1 MDKKAILNYLGEDWS
16 RVLGLISSSLSS
28 DVSLLNDTNTFFL
41 EHSGKKLR
49 PLIALIVAKT
59 CGGGKLNEDS
69 LHYAAASELLHNA
82 TLLHDDVV
90 DGSETRRGV
99 PTVASL
105 LGGTA
110 SVLIGDFWLAKAVET
125 MFATDTMDG
134 KVVKVFTKTLSDLA
148 EGEMLQ
154 LQKSGNG
161 DTSEA
166 DYFRIIY
173 SKTASLFEAACVSA
187 AISVD
192 SAPEIIEAVREY
204 AVNIGLAFQIKDDI
218 LDYSG
223 SDIGKPTG
231 ADIKEQKITLPLLGA
246 LHRLDPAKEKTVRKA
261 VCDIAEHPEQA
272 ESVFEL
278 VREYGGVEYATERLH
293 ECCNKAVMA
302 LKVFPDCAG
311 KSYLADIAEFIAD
324 RKN

>member
-1 MDKKAILNYLGEDWS
+1 
-16 RVLGLISSSLSS
+16 
-28 DVSLLNDTNTFFL
+28 
-41 EHSGKKLR
+41 
-49 PLIALIVAKT
+49 
-59 CGGGKLNEDS
+59 
-69 LHYAAASELLHNA
+69 
-82 TLLHDDVV
+82 
-90 DGSETRRGV
+90 
-99 PTVASL
+99 
-105 LGGTA
+105 
-110 SVLIGDFWLAKAVET
+110 
-125 MFATDTMDG
+125 
-134 KVVKVFTKTLSDLA
+134 
-148 EGEMLQ
+148 MLQ

-187 AISVD
+187 AISVG
-192 SAPEIIEAVREY
+192 SAPAIIEAVREY

-223 SDIGKPTG
+223 NDIGKPTG

-246 LHRLDPAKEKTVRKA
+246 LHRLDPEKEKTVRKA

-293 ECCNKAVMA
+293 ECCNKAVNA
-302 LKVFPDCAG
+302 LKVFPDCEG